1 MSDHNTPDPLDQA
14 YVQAEGLL
22 DDEAARVARRARVLG
37 AVAGVAPAR
46 KPQVRLGRGA
56 WLAAAC
62 VAGAALV
69 LAVQLTP
76 LRTVET
82 PGPAAPPIAEIAP
95 SAAEAPP
102 AAPTPV
108 GPAPVSAPPV
118 AEAPVRAEA
127 RTPEPARAPA
137 PVQTQKL
144 APAPAAPP
152 PVAAP
157 ASPMA
162 FPASDEVSDVVI
174 VGRRAEAAPKSGV
187 SAGASAG
194 AATTTLGARLRLAAA
209 AGRTAEVTAL
219 LAEGA
224 PVDEA
229 DSQGETALMKSVQ
242 ANRPAVAAVLRRE
255 GANLDLR
262 NREGVSARDMAVQVD
277 DVAINRALGLRP

>member
-14 YVQAEGLL
+14 YAQAEGLL

-37 AVAGVAPAR
+37 AVAGAAPAR
-46 KPQVRLGRGA
+46 KSQARLGRGA

-76 LRTVET
+76 PRTVET
-82 PGPAAPPIAEIAP
+82 PRPAAPPIAEIAP
-95 SAAEAPP
+95 SAAEPPPVAPM
-102 AAPTPV
+102 PV
-108 GPAPVSAPPV
+108 APAPVSAPPV

-127 RTPEPARAPA
+127 RTSEPARAPA

-152 PVAAP
+152 
-157 ASPMA
+157 PMA

-187 SAGASAG
+187 SSGASPG
-194 AATTTLGARLRLAAA
+194 AAMTTLGARLRLAAA